1 MVAVVVVVVV
11 LDSYL
16 QIVAF
21 VDMHNQPQFVVVA
34 VVASN
39 IVVVVVCGVVIR
51 HAFLKTFNT
60 FCYISH

>member
-1 MVAVVVVVVV
+1 MVVLVVVVGPWMVAVVVVV

-34 VVASN
+34 VVVGR
-39 IVVVVVCGVVIR
+39 ILLLVVAVADVE
-51 HAFLKTFNT
+51 
-60 FCYISH
+60 